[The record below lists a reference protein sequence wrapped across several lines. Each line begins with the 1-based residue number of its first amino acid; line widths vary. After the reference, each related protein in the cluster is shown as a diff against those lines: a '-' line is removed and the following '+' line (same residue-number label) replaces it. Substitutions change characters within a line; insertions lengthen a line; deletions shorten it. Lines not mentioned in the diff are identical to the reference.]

1 MSFFLLTYVTEYVTV
16 LIRIRRDTV
25 SKEKEVLQKKVAVLT
40 RALEDISEDENTL
53 YGQIALKA
61 LKEAKKLEEENK

>member
-1 MSFFLLTYVTEYVTV
+1 M
-16 LIRIRRDTV
+16 